1 MKTNETILQIIDQ
14 GYMLTFFEKPSEAK
28 FRSGLTNLTNS
39 LWQIL
44 LLKKSRKKVIED
56 MILSGT
62 TKQLKTSLEAINP
75 LFVSSLAKEK
85 TINIRFEMR

>member
-28 FRSGLTNLTNS
+28 FCSGLTNLTNLTNS

-56 MILSGT
+56 MILPGT
-62 TKQLKTSLEAINP
+62 TKQLKTSPEAINP
-75 LFVSSLAKEK
+75 LSVSITSKGK
-85 TINIRFEMR
+85 ND